1 MLILK
6 KKNMKKITILFML
19 MLTVSIAMAQV
30 QFAKK
35 STVLQQKEAYVF
47 TDLTLPVQDMP
58 LNFNDT
64 THEINS
70 YAYGYLFSFTLT
82 DTTTVSLTT
91 DNNIPY
97 FNLFSDNTLSNS
109 IDQGTAIT
117 KTLNIGTYYIALYV
131 SNYQDLTPE
140 FTSLLS
146 ILPIDAINYTDLDY
160 SEQLIINESK
170 YGETNVMEANV
181 DIVNNVANYAK
192 GYSLDVTEGET
203 YKISLGVFPNNSQFY
218 GFFMIL
224 NNNLTG
230 NINVDAIMDEEI
242 YLSEQINHDFY
253 YSADSTET
261 LKLIIGGYN
270 NENED
275 INFLYTLKVEELE
288 NSFVDLP
295 TSEEFSWDTITL
307 PFISTLYFDPDHKVM
322 IDTTINGEDTI
333 LSFKKGFILDVPEN
347 DTINL
352 NYLSGYNILFD
363 WYSPLYIYT
372 DDSLYNQITHMW
384 EEDSYILNPGTYYL
398 VFSDDNYYYFNSVYY
413 SCPVNLIDNVVI
425 NENISDTLSLQELL
439 DDPNITEVDYTTD
452 LPFSEQKILQVDSTP
467 IVLGQNDPEFRWEDN
482 LFFAQA
488 YKLTNMQVDDTV
500 NIHIGGDQV
509 DSYLYVYKKDANGI
523 DYLLVQAIDD
533 GTIEIDPA
541 FPNGYYDSY
550 VEFIAPEACDYYIVA
565 TTYSEYNSDMNG
577 RGISTTIWNGT
588 IDDEPEITYPIL
600 GTLVSTTASE
610 TTIHFN
616 LEESNVTDL
625 DRKFSLLSLTVTGT
639 LSDNNSLL
647 VDNTPYTWSINT
659 YDASYIIAPS
669 YFILDV
675 NYSPAVVEFTYLTI
689 GINETANSS
698 ISLYP
703 NPASNYIKIDG
714 LDGQEQISIIDNS
727 GRIVKSLNANE
738 AIQTI
743 SINDLSQ
750 GAYLVTIRKENKIEV
765 LKFIK

>member
-1 MLILK
+1 MLNLK
-6 KKNMKKITILFML
+6 KINMKKITILFTL
-19 MLTVSIAMAQV
+19 MLIVSIAMAQ
-30 QFAKK
+30 FAKK
-35 STVLQQKEAYVF
+35 GTALQQKEAYVF
-47 TDLTLPVQDMP
+47 TELTFPVEDMP
-58 LNFNDT
+58 IIFSDST
-64 THEINS
+64 TQDISEHG
-70 YAYGYLFSFTLT
+70 YGYLFSFTLT
-82 DTTTVSLTT
+82 ETTTVSMNT

-97 FNLFSDNTLSNS
+97 FVLYADDSLYNYINDGYSITQSLSS
-109 IDQGTAIT
+109 
-117 KTLNIGTYYIALYV
+117 GTYYFAFFLLN
-131 SNYQDLTPE
+131 SEDLNPG

-146 ILPIDAINYTDLDY
+146 ILPIDAIIYTDLDY

-181 DIVNNVANYAK
+181 DVVNYVANYAK

-230 NINVDAIMDEEI
+230 NINVDAIMDEEN
-242 YLSEQINHDFY
+242 YLSEQINHDFF

-261 LKLIIGGYN
+261 LKFIIGGYN
-270 NENED
+270 YENED

-352 NYLSGYNILFD
+352 NYSLGYNSLFG

-372 DDSLYNQITHMW
+372 DDSLYNQITEMW

-398 VFSDDNYYYFNSVYY
+398 VFSDDNYYQNNSIYY
-413 SCPVNLIDNVVI
+413 YCTI
-425 NENISDTLSLQELL
+425 NILEGSNDDIISDTLSLQELL

-452 LPFSEQKILQVDSTP
+452 LPFSEQKILQVDFTP

-500 NIHIGGDQV
+500 NIHIGGDQL
-509 DSYLYVYKKDANGI
+509 DTYLYIYKKDANGI
-523 DYLLVQAIDD
+523 DYLFVNSNDD
-533 GTIEIDPA
+533 SGIDPA
-541 FPNGYYDSY
+541 FPNGWNDSY
-550 VEFIAPEACDYYIVA
+550 LEFVSAEACDYYIVA

-588 IDDEPEITYPIL
+588 IDDEPEITDPIL

-659 YDASYIIAPS
+659 YDASYIFAPS

-675 NYSPAVVEFTYLTI
+675 NYNPAVVEFTYFTI
-689 GINETANSS
+689 GINETASPT

-703 NPASNYIKIDG
+703 NPASDYINIDG
-714 LDGQEQISIIDNS
+714 LDGKEQISIIDNS

>member
-1 MLILK
+1 
-6 KKNMKKITILFML
+6 

-35 STVLQQKEAYVF
+35 STVLQQKEA
-47 TDLTLPVQDMP
+47 
-58 LNFNDT
+58 
-64 THEINS
+64 
-70 YAYGYLFSFTLT
+70 
-82 DTTTVSLTT
+82 
-91 DNNIPY
+91 
-97 FNLFSDNTLSNS
+97 
-109 IDQGTAIT
+109 
-117 KTLNIGTYYIALYV
+117 
-131 SNYQDLTPE
+131 
-140 FTSLLS
+140 
-146 ILPIDAINYTDLDY
+146 IDAINYTDLDY
-160 SEQLIINESK
+160 SNQIIFNESI
-170 YGETNVMEANV
+170 YNESTEMDTNVDV
-181 DIVNNVANYAK
+181 VNYVANYAK

-224 NNNLTG
+224 NDSLTED
-230 NINVDAIMDEEI
+230 INVDAIMYEEN
-242 YLSEQINHDFY
+242 YLSEQINHDFF

-270 NENED
+270 DENED
-275 INFLYTLKVEELE
+275 INFLYTLKVEEFE

-307 PFISTLYFDPDHKVM
+307 PFISTLYFDPDHNVM

-333 LSFKKGFILDVPEN
+333 LSFNKGFILDVPEN

-352 NYLSGYNILFD
+352 NYSLGYNSLFD

-372 DDSLYNQITHMW
+372 DDSLYNQITQMW

-398 VFSDDNYYYFNSVYY
+398 VFSDDNYYQNNSIYY
-413 SCPVNLIDNVVI
+413 YCTISLFQGSNDDI
-425 NENISDTLSLQELL
+425 ISDALTLQELL
-439 DDPNITEVDYTTD
+439 DNPDITELDYNTD
-452 LPFSEQKILQVDSTP
+452 LPFSDQYFFYNDLSAV
-467 IVLGQNDPEFRWEDN
+467 VMGQSDPEFRWEDAN
-482 LFFAQA
+482 FLAKA
-488 YKLTNMQVDDTV
+488 YKLTNMGVEDTA
-500 NIHIGGDQV
+500 NIHIGGDQL
-509 DSYLYVYKKDANGI
+509 DTYLYIYKKDVNGI

-565 TTYSEYNSDMNG
+565 TTIDGYPSGNG
-577 RGISTTIWNGT
+577 SAASTTIWRGT
-588 IDDEPEITYPIL
+588 TDDEPEINTTPEGTIL
-600 GTLVSTTASE
+600 MSTTASE

-616 LEESNVTDL
+616 LEESNVNDL
-625 DRKFSLLSLTVTGT
+625 DRKFALIPLIVTGT
-639 LSDNNSLL
+639 LYNNNSII
-647 VDNTPYTWSINT
+647 VENSPYAWSINT
-659 YDASYIIAPS
+659 YNASFMNTPAYLE
-669 YFILDV
+669 LDV

-727 GRIVKSLNANE
+727 GRIVKSLNSKE

-743 SINDLSQ
+743 SIKDLAQ
-750 GAYLVTIRKENKIEV
+750 GTYLVTIRKENKIEV

>member
-1 MLILK
+1 MLI
-6 KKNMKKITILFML
+6 
-19 MLTVSIAMAQV
+19 VSIAMAQ
-30 QFAKK
+30 FAKK
-35 STVLQQKEAYVF
+35 GTALQQKEAYVF
-47 TDLTLPVQDMP
+47 TELTFPVEDMP
-58 LNFNDT
+58 IIFSDST
-64 THEINS
+64 TQDISEHG
-70 YAYGYLFSFTLT
+70 YGYLFSFTLT
-82 DTTTVSLTT
+82 ETTTVSMNT

-97 FNLFSDNTLSNS
+97 FVLYADDSLYNYINDGYSITQSLSS
-109 IDQGTAIT
+109 
-117 KTLNIGTYYIALYV
+117 GTYYFAFFLLN
-131 SNYQDLTPE
+131 SEDLNPG
-140 FTSLLS
+140 FTCLLNIYS
-146 ILPIDAINYTDLDY
+146 INAINYTDLDY
-160 SEQLIINESK
+160 SNQIVLNENI
-170 YGETNVMEANV
+170 YNEYNEMVTNVDAV
-181 DIVNNVANYAK
+181 DYVADYAD
-192 GYSLDVTEGET
+192 GYSLNVTEGIT
-203 YKISLGVFPNNSQFY
+203 YKINLGVFPNNSDFY

-224 NNNLTG
+224 NDSLTG
-230 NINVDAIMDEEI
+230 DIYVDAIMNESN
-242 YLSEQINHDFY
+242 YLSGQINHDFY

-261 LKLIIGGYN
+261 VKFLIGGYN
-270 NENED
+270 QENED
-275 INFLYTLKVEELE
+275 INFFYTLRIEELD

-295 TSEEFSWDTITL
+295 TTEEFSWDTMTL
-307 PFISTLYFDPDHKVM
+307 PFISTLYFDPDHNVI

-333 LSFKKGFILDVPEN
+333 LTFKKGFILEVPEN

-352 NYLSGYNILFD
+352 NYAVGYNSLLGWF
-363 WYSPLYIYT
+363 SPLYIYT
-372 DDSLYNQITHMW
+372 DNSLSNQIGELW
-384 EEDSYILNPGTYYL
+384 EDDSYLLNAGTYYL
-398 VFSDDNYYYFNSVYY
+398 VFSDDNYYYYNSVYY

-425 NENISDTLSLQELL
+425 NENISDILSLQELL

-452 LPFSEQKILQVDSTP
+452 LPFSEQKILQVDFTP

-523 DYLLVQAIDD
+523 DYLFVNSNDD
-533 GTIEIDPA
+533 SEIDLA
-541 FPNGYYDSY
+541 FPNGWNDSY
-550 VEFIAPEACDYYIVA
+550 LEFVSAEACDYYIVA

-588 IDDEPEITYPIL
+588 IDDEPEITDPIL

-659 YDASYIIAPS
+659 YDASYIFAPS

-675 NYSPAVVEFTYLTI
+675 NYNPAVVEFTYFTI
-689 GINETANSS
+689 GINETASPT

-703 NPASNYIKIDG
+703 NPASDYINIDG
-714 LDGQEQISIIDNS
+714 LDGKEQISIIDNS

-743 SINDLSQ
+743 SINDLAQ
-750 GAYLVTIRKENKIEV
+750 GTYLVTIRKENKIEV